1 MKSTMTV
8 SKAIVGLDKIV
19 KNLQVAKDNADRNVA
34 IASEAIILAEEN
46 KANAEVESKRA
57 SKILDNVSKL
67 LGD

>member
-1 MKSTMTV
+1 MEFIVAV
-8 SKAIVGLDKIV
+8 S
-19 KNLQVAKDNADRNVA
+19 
-34 IASEAIILAEEN
+34 